1 MNRVDIS
8 FDIYASIL
16 HPQKVLKDLGVTY
29 QKAVPQSIADCWW
42 FFGVEN
48 LPDDLPDDLKRQIEV
63 KDFGDL
69 NRLVG
74 FGLSQDDVDMLLKNK

>member
-8 FDIYASIL
+8 FDIYESTL

-29 QKAVPQSIADCWW
+29 QKAVPHSIADCWW
-42 FFGVEN
+42 FSGVEN
-48 LPDDLPDDLKRQIEV
+48 LPDNLPDDLKRQIEV
-63 KDFGDL
+63 RDFGDL
-69 NRLVG
+69 NKLVG